1 MDEIMGI
8 RKPLGT
14 NVDSCDTLGEISETT
29 GDTPVN

>member
-14 NVDSCDTLGEISETT
+14 NVDSSDTLGEISKTT